1 MRNADMSMQEIHI
14 QMIEKYCLAS
24 KSFAVLRKQSVER
37 EQSPDQHVSRM
48 APQKNLLKK
57 AAAKIVGKPKR
68 TPLKKK
74 VSGKQVSAKKGAIP
88 KKTPLKKKV
97 SAKKVVTKKVAMPKK
112 TPLKKKVLD
121 KKVAT
126 PKKTY
131 PKVSGLSAKKS
142 SMKKTEPKKADV
154 KKPLMKKPNKKSPL
168 KKKLASKK
176 ATALA
181 KKVGKSSAKKDSTR
195 LNTTSN
201 SSDER
206 AARAAKRQAAK
217 EDSITLGPMAKRARL
232 DQDDFPKEDLVDLVS
247 TSDGVAEILAAS
259 GSQPLQVI
267 CLERVSAVSHTHITR
282 WMHRGRSMSSTS
294 ILGPLGPPSR
304 TSWPRLPP

>member
-1 MRNADMSMQEIHI
+1 
-14 QMIEKYCLAS
+14 
-24 KSFAVLRKQSVER
+24 
-37 EQSPDQHVSRM
+37 M
-48 APQKNLLKK
+48 APQKNLLRK

-68 TPLKKK
+68 THLKKK
-74 VSGKQVSAKKGAIP
+74 VSDKQVSAKKGAIP

-97 SAKKVVTKKVAMPKK
+97 SAKKVATKKVAVPKK

-121 KKVAT
+121 KKVAA

-131 PKVSGLSAKKS
+131 PKVSGLSTMKS
-142 SMKKTEPKKADV
+142 STKKTEPKKADV
-154 KKPLMKKPNKKSPL
+154 KKPLMKKPTKTSPL
-168 KKKLASKK
+168 KKKLAAKK

-181 KKVGKSSAKKDSTR
+181 KKVGKSSAKILGKMDSTR
-195 LNTTSN
+195 LNTTSK

-217 EDSITLGPMAKRARL
+217 EDFIILGPKAKKARL
-232 DQDDFPKEDLVDLVS
+232 GLDVFPKEDLVDLLS
-247 TSDGVAEILAAS
+247 ASDGVADILAAS

-267 CLERVSAVSHTHITR
+267 CLERVFAVSHTHITR
-282 WMHRGRSMSSTS
+282 WMHRGRFMSSTS

>member
-1 MRNADMSMQEIHI
+1 
-14 QMIEKYCLAS
+14 
-24 KSFAVLRKQSVER
+24 
-37 EQSPDQHVSRM
+37 M
-48 APQKNLLKK
+48 APQKNLLRK
-57 AAAKIVGKPKR
+57 AAAKR

-74 VSGKQVSAKKGAIP
+74 VSDKQVLAKKGASP
-88 KKTPLKKKV
+88 KKTSQKKKV
-97 SAKKVVTKKVAMPKK
+97 SAKKVVTKKVAVPKK

-126 PKKTY
+126 PKKTL
-131 PKVSGLSAKKS
+131 PKVSGLSTKKS
-142 SMKKTEPKKADV
+142 STKKTEPKKADAKRPMT
-154 KKPLMKKPNKKSPL
+154 KKPTKTSPL
-168 KKKLASKK
+168 KKLASKK

-201 SSDER
+201 SSDAR

-232 DQDDFPKEDLVDLVS
+232 NLDVFPKEDLVDLLS
-247 TSDGVAEILAAS
+247 ASDGVADILAAS

-267 CLERVSAVSHTHITR
+267 FLERVFAVSHTHHKK
-282 WMHRGRSMSSTS
+282 MDAQMSFFELDLRLGTS
-294 ILGPLGPPSR
+294 GATIQDIMDASATLSATADFAEEASVEVELDRRDVSCHQILSSGDGSGH
-304 TSWPRLPP
+304 SW